1 VKSIEGL
8 FLSLAIT
15 LNPSLDRVNFDN
27 TDCSLIIKYM
37 AKENAIMD
45 SNSQLSGRV
54 FKRLEKG
61 FIALLLG
68 TTLTLTAQ
76 AVSTSA
82 RSQELPTAFE
92 TGLRLTRA
100 ESTYDAI
107 NAYPAVYQFTVQVPE
122 AAKQPLSRITITAPD
137 TFGGFGMNMPSKES
151 VSAFISDNPDDKR
164 HQYPQRMVP
173 AQISMEGRN
182 IIVDFPEPIAVQQA
196 VTVQFPY
203 MRNPAKAGTYL
214 FEVNAAP
221 PGSNPVNQFVG
232 FGRLVIRE
240 NHHT

>member
-1 VKSIEGL
+1 MKSTGGTIS
-8 FLSLAIT
+8 FISDSF
-15 LNPSLDRVNFDN
+15 NPSIDRVDSYS
-27 TDCSLIIKYM
+27 TDCNIGIKCKV
-37 AKENAIMD
+37 KENVIMD
-45 SNSQLSGRV
+45 INSQLSGRIL
-54 FKRLEKG
+54 KHLKKG
-61 FIALLLG
+61 FPALLLG
-68 TTLTLTAQ
+68 TTLTLTALSNS
-76 AVSTSA
+76 VI
-82 RSQELPTAFE
+82 SQELPTAFE
-92 TGLRLTRA
+92 AGLRLTRA

-137 TFGGFGMNMPSKES
+137 TFGGFGMNLPSKES
-151 VSAFISDNPDDKR
+151 ISAFISENPDDKR

-173 AQISMEGRN
+173 TQISMEGRN
-182 IIVDFPEPIAVQQA
+182 IVVDFPEPIAVQQA

-221 PGSNPVNQFVG
+221 PGSNPVNQFLG

>member
-1 VKSIEGL
+1 
-8 FLSLAIT
+8 
-15 LNPSLDRVNFDN
+15 
-27 TDCSLIIKYM
+27 
-37 AKENAIMD
+37 MD
-45 SNSQLSGRV
+45 SNSQLSSKKPNNLR
-54 FKRLEKG
+54 KG
-61 FIALLLG
+61 FIAFLLG
-68 TTLTLTAQ
+68 TALTLTAQ
-76 AVSTSA
+76 IVQTPAI
-82 RSQELPTAFE
+82 SQALPTAFE

-100 ESTYDAI
+100 EATYDAV
-107 NAYPAVYQFTVQVPE
+107 NAYPSVYQFTVQVPE

-137 TFGGFGMNMPSKES
+137 TFGGFGVNLPGKEV
-151 VSAFISDNPDDKR
+151 VSAFISEKPEDKN

-173 AQISMEGRN
+173 TQVNMEGRN
-182 IIVDFPEPIAVQQA
+182 IVIDFPEPIPPAQA

-221 PGSNPVNQFVG
+221 PGSNPVSQFVG